1 MHNPPESRAGRRR
14 PFRLAPTLAAAAL
27 AAVGT
32 LALAGCGPDR
42 GAGAGD
48 GVVAGPP
55 TPGGTVVVGVRTDFG
70 GFNPITNN
78 DQYTD
83 EVIKYA
89 LFTPLVRYN
98 EKLEVEPYLA
108 ESWELVGGTGED
120 GTGQGATGV
129 VFHLR
134 DDVRWHDGQPVT
146 AEDVKFTFDLAK
158 NPTTASLIGSAYLSE
173 VESATVLGPHTIR
186 FDFVRPHAQALED
199 FWWAPV
205 PKHLFEGVDPAE
217 LRNAPFN
224 RNPVGSGP
232 YRFVEWRANDR
243 VVIERNPDFPE
254 ALGGPPYLD
263 RVVFRVIPEPATM
276 LTELVTGGV
285 HIDIPVAPAQVREIE
300 GARGL
305 ELFAFPSRTV
315 YYLGWNTR
323 RAPFDRAEVRR
334 ALAHAV
340 DRREV
345 IDGLLHGYGTPAT
358 SPIPPLSP
366 FNPTEIEPLAY
377 DPARAEALLDSAGWS
392 GRNAEGIRTNAAGQ
406 PLRFQLL
413 VSDDPLNRSVVEVV
427 QAQLRRVGVDARI
440 QVLEFQTLLAQHRG
454 RDFDAVFHNWVLDN
468 FQVASAPSALFHS
481 RWAATPGS
489 ANRSSYANPRADDLL
504 ERGAATAD
512 PDEARRIWAEFV
524 ELLQEDQPVTFLF
537 WKDELA
543 AAQTRVQGVTM
554 DPRGKL
560 VGIAGWWLPQ

>member
-1 MHNPPESRAGRRR
+1 MRNPPNSRAARHR
-14 PFRLAPTLAAAAL
+14 AAL
-27 AAVGT
+27 FAAPVLLLG
-32 LALAGCGPDR
+32 LALAGCRSDT
-42 GAGAGD
+42 GASAGD
-48 GVVAGPP
+48 GEVAGPP

-98 EKLEVEPYLA
+98 ERLEIEPYLA
-108 ESWELVGGTGED
+108 ESWELLGED
-120 GTGQGATGV
+120 GV

-134 DDVRWHDGQPVT
+134 KDVRWHDGRPVT

-158 NPTTASLIGSAYLSE
+158 DPSTASLIGSAYLPE
-173 VESATVLGPHTIR
+173 VASAEVVDSHTIR
-186 FDFVRPHAQALED
+186 FTFTRPHAQALED

-205 PKHLFEGVDPAE
+205 PKHLLEGVSRAE
-217 LRNAPFN
+217 LRNAAFN

-243 VVIERNPDFPE
+243 VVLERNPEFPE
-254 ALGGPPYLD
+254 ALGGPPHLD

-276 LTELVTGGV
+276 LTELMTGGV
-285 HIDIPVAPAQVREIE
+285 QVDIPVAPAQVRQIE
-300 GARGL
+300 SGRNL
-305 ELFAFPSRTV
+305 SLFSFPSRTV

-323 RAPFDRAEVRR
+323 RAPFDRAEVRQ

-340 DRREV
+340 DSQEI
-345 IDGLLHGYGTPAT
+345 IDALLYGFGTPAT

-366 FNPTEIEPLAY
+366 FHPTELGPTAY
-377 DPARAEALLDSAGWS
+377 DPARAAALLDSAGW
-392 GRNAEGIRTNAAGQ
+392 GAKNAEGIRTNAAGQ

-413 VSDDPLNRSVVEVV
+413 VSDDPLNRAVVEVV
-427 QAQLRRVGVDARI
+427 QAHLRKIGVDARI

-468 FQVASAPSALFHS
+468 FQVAAAPAALFHS

-489 ANRSSYANPRADDLL
+489 ANRSSYANPRADTLL
-504 ERGAATAD
+504 EEGAATTD
-512 PDEARRIWAEFV
+512 PAAARRVWAEFTG
-524 ELLQEDQPVTFLF
+524 LLQQEQPITFLF

-543 AAQTRVQGVTM
+543 ATQSRVQGVTM

-560 VGIAGWWLPQ
+560 VGIAGWWLPARS

>member
-1 MHNPPESRAGRRR
+1 
-14 PFRLAPTLAAAAL
+14 
-27 AAVGT
+27 
-32 LALAGCGPDR
+32 
-42 GAGAGD
+42 
-48 GVVAGPP
+48 
-55 TPGGTVVVGVRTDFG
+55 VVVGVRTDFG

-98 EKLEVEPYLA
+98 EQLEVEPYLA
-108 ESWELVGGTGED
+108 ESWEL
-120 GTGQGATGV
+120 QGDTGV

-134 DDVRWHDGQPVT
+134 RDVQWHDGQPVT

-158 NPTTASLIGSAYLSE
+158 DPATASLIGSAYLPE
-173 VESATVLGPHTIR
+173 VRSATVLDSHTIR

-205 PKHLFEGVDPAE
+205 PKHLLEGVDPKE
-217 LRNAPFN
+217 LRSAAFN

-243 VVIERNPDFPE
+243 VVMERNPDFSV
-254 ALGGPPYLD
+254 ALGGPPHLD

-276 LTELVTGGV
+276 LTELMTGGV
-285 HIDIPVAPAQVREIE
+285 HVDIPVAPAQVAQID
-300 GARGL
+300 GGRGL
-305 ELFAFPSRTV
+305 RLFTFPSRTV

-323 RAPFDRAEVRR
+323 RAPLDRAEVRQ

-340 DRREV
+340 DSQEI
-345 IDGLLHGYGTPAT
+345 IDALLHGFGTPAT

-366 FNPTEIEPLAY
+366 FHPTEQRPIAY
-377 DPARAEALLDSAGWS
+377 DPARAAALLDSAGWS
-392 GRNAEGIRTNAAGQ
+392 TRNAEGIRINAAGQ

-413 VSDDPLNRSVVEVV
+413 VSDDPLNRSVVEVI
-427 QAQLRRVGVDARI
+427 QAQLRKVDVDARI

-468 FQVASAPSALFHS
+468 FQVASAPAALFHS

-489 ANRSSYANPRADDLL
+489 ANRSSYANPRADALL
-504 ERGAATAD
+504 EAGATTTD
-512 PDEARRIWAEFV
+512 PAEARRSWAQFV
-524 ELLQEDQPVTFLF
+524 ELLREEQPITFLF

-543 AAQTRVQGVTM
+543 AAQNRVQGVTM

-560 VGIAGWWLPQ
+560 VGIAGWWLPGGAQR

>member
-1 MHNPPESRAGRRR
+1 MTEPRQL
-14 PFRLAPTLAAAAL
+14 LASFHRAAL
-27 AAVGT
+27 LVVPAFI
-32 LALAGCGPDR
+32 LALAGCRPD
-42 GAGAGD
+42 AGAGD
-48 GVVAGPP
+48 SAAGPP

-89 LFTPLVRYN
+89 LFTPLVRYD
-98 EKLEVEPYLA
+98 EDLEVAPYLA
-108 ESWELVGGTGED
+108 ESWELEGDT
-120 GTGQGATGV
+120 AV
-129 VFHLR
+129 VFRL
-134 DDVRWHDGQPVT
+134 VQGLRWHDGQPVT

-158 NPTTASLIGSAYLSE
+158 NPVTASLIGSAYLSE
-173 VESATVLGPHTIR
+173 VASATVVDPHTIR

-199 FWWAPV
+199 FWWAPI
-205 PKHLFEGVDPAE
+205 PKHLLEGVDPAE
-217 LRNAPFN
+217 LRTAPFN

-254 ALGGPPYLD
+254 SLGGPPYLD

-276 LTELVTGGV
+276 LTELMTGGV
-285 HIDIPVAPAQVREIE
+285 QVDIPVAPSQVREIE

-305 ELFAFPSRTV
+305 ELFSFPSRTV

-323 RAPFDRAEVRR
+323 RAPFDRPEVRR

-340 DRREV
+340 DRDEL
-345 IDGLLHGYGTPAT
+345 IAGLLHGHGTPAT

-366 FNPTEIEPLAY
+366 YSPTDVEPTPY
-377 DPARAEALLDSAGWS
+377 DTARANALLDSAGWS
-392 GRNAEGIRTNAAGQ
+392 GRNAQGIRTNAAGQ
-406 PLRFQLL
+406 PLSFQLL
-413 VSDDPLNRSVVEVV
+413 VSDDPLNRSIVEAI

-454 RDFDAVFHNWVLDN
+454 REFDAVFHNWVLDN

-489 ANRSSYANPRADDLL
+489 ANRSSYANPRADTLL
-504 ERGAATAD
+504 EAGAAATD
-512 PDEARRIWAEFV
+512 PETARRIWTEFV
-524 ELLQEDQPVTFLF
+524 RLIQEDQPITFLF

-543 AAQTRVQGVTM
+543 AAVTRVQGVVM

-560 VGIAGWWLPQ
+560 VSIASWWLPGGSAR